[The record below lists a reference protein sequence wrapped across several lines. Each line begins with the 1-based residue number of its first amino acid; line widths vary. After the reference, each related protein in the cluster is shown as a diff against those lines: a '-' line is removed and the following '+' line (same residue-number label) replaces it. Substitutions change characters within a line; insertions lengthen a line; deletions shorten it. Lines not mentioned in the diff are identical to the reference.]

1 MTAYETFLRSKMIA
15 APERG
20 LEIDAS
26 AINPLLKPHQAAIVR
41 WAVHKGNAAI
51 FAAFGLGK
59 TFMQLEIAR
68 LIRENAGG
76 KFLIVAPLGVR
87 QEFKRDAEK
96 LGIEITFVRR
106 FEECRGDGIFLT
118 NYETIRDSKMDPRK
132 FTGCSLDE
140 AAILRGFGGT
150 KTFRE
155 FMRVF
160 ENGQVRYKF
169 VATAT
174 PSPNEYI
181 ELLAYAAFLDVMDV
195 SQAKTRFFK
204 RDSTKADN
212 LTLHPHKEREFW
224 LWQNTYAT
232 FLQNPADR
240 GFDGSEY
247 VLPELTVQWHELPS
261 DHSGA
266 GNETSGQGRLLRN
279 SRIGVSHAAREK
291 RDTIDIR
298 VQKMKELVN
307 CLGPDEQFI
316 VWCDRNDE
324 QRAVDRALQEMGV
337 SVSSLYGSQSIDE
350 REGLLE
356 AWKSRQTRAF
366 VSKAVMYGAG
376 VNLQQCSTAIFIGI
390 DFKFAAFLQAV
401 KRIHRFLQAKPV
413 NIHLIYSEAERGIRE
428 DLQEKWN
435 TIIYL
440 TSSANESGSQVTI

>member
-1 MTAYETFLRSKMIA
+1 
-15 APERG
+15 
-20 LEIDAS
+20 
-26 AINPLLKPHQAAIVR
+26 
-41 WAVHKGNAAI
+41 
-51 FAAFGLGK
+51 
-59 TFMQLEIAR
+59 
-68 LIRENAGG
+68 
-76 KFLIVAPLGVR
+76 
-87 QEFKRDAEK
+87 
-96 LGIEITFVRR
+96 
-106 FEECRGDGIFLT
+106 
-118 NYETIRDSKMDPRK
+118 
-132 FTGCSLDE
+132 
-140 AAILRGFGGT
+140 
-150 KTFRE
+150 
-155 FMRVF
+155 
-160 ENGQVRYKF
+160 
-169 VATAT
+169 
-174 PSPNEYI
+174 
-181 ELLAYAAFLDVMDV
+181 
-195 SQAKTRFFK
+195 
-204 RDSTKADN
+204 
-212 LTLHPHKEREFW
+212 
-224 LWQNTYAT
+224 
-232 FLQNPADR
+232 
-240 GFDGSEY
+240 
-247 VLPELTVQWHELPS
+247 
-261 DHSGA
+261 
-266 GNETSGQGRLLRN
+266 LLRN

-366 VSKAVMYGAG
+366 VSQAVMYGAG